1 MRLCPTPSAY
11 AMTRPVFLVRDP
23 IRVFDSWKYVGWTD
37 VQSLIDCYTNMFRVL
52 HQTSSHAISCLL
64 YERLIQAPEMELKRT
79 CAIWEVP
86 FSEAMLHFTQPF
98 GSSFIISTDRER
110 VTSREGEPLGLF
122 STVEASSSVIA
133 DEPPHNLLSNGEKDT
148 LEERIGRLY
157 LRCWQDDVLRL
168 QTILLEKPWIGFD
181 LDDTL
186 HEFRRAS
193 SKATDTVMAGISEQH
208 DIPIPALKEEYSKV
222 LQTKTANAF
231 SDGKTSFDYR
241 KERFCSVL
249 EHFSLPHDTQF
260 MTRLLESYEATLI
273 SSLELKCGAL
283 GLLSTIKNMGKKIV
297 VITEGPQDA
306 QERTVEALGISGY
319 VDFLATTNH
328 FRVSKADGLFAKVL
342 QHLGISSDD
351 IAYIGDSEQRD
362 MKPAMA
368 DGIFSIHLAE
378 AKNVSLNSSPPH
390 INTLRKLQYILS
402 G

>member
-1 MRLCPTPSAY
+1 
-11 AMTRPVFLVRDP
+11 
-23 IRVFDSWKYVGWTD
+23 
-37 VQSLIDCYTNMFRVL
+37 
-52 HQTSSHAISCLL
+52 
-64 YERLIQAPEMELKRT
+64 MELERT
-79 CAIWEVP
+79 SAKWDVP
-86 FSEAMLHFTQPF
+86 FSKAVLDFTLPF
-98 GSSFIISTDRER
+98 GQSFIFSADRAR
-110 VTSREGEPLGLF
+110 VTYLEGESLGLF
-122 STVEASSSVIA
+122 ATVEASSSVIA
-133 DEPPHNLLSNGEKDT
+133 DVPPHDLLSNDEKNA

-157 LRCWQDDVLRL
+157 LRCWQDDALRL
-168 QTILLEKPWIGFD
+168 RAILLEKPWIGFD

-208 DIPIPALKEEYSKV
+208 GIPVLALKEEYSKV
-222 LQTKTANAF
+222 LRMKTANAF

-260 MTRLLESYEATLI
+260 MSRLLESYESTIIA
-273 SSLELKCGAL
+273 SLELKCGAL
-283 GLLSTIKNMGKKIV
+283 GLLSTVKNLGKKIV

-306 QERTVEALGISGY
+306 QERTVDALGIGGY
-319 VDFLATTNH
+319 IDFLATTNH
-328 FRVSKADGLFAKVL
+328 FRVSKADGLFAKVI
-342 QHLGISSDD
+342 QHLGISSCD

-378 AKNVSLNSSPPH
+378 AKNVSLNSFPPQ